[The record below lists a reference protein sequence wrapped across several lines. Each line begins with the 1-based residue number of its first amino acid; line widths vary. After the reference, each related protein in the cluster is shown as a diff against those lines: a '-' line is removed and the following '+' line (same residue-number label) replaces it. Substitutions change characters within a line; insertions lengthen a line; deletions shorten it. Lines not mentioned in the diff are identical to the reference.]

1 MSAEG
6 KILAAEF
13 TTAVLLIGGY
23 IIYSGSR
30 DGIQPS
36 VANLPDR
43 DDGRPALAEGN
54 YSGATSQQTED
65 NNDDTTRTK
74 PNTIGSTYRIVPHP
88 EHKSATCVQL
98 DKTTSQ
104 NPQTV
109 FGAAES
115 INDPKIY
122 IDTNTFDVYTLNTND
137 THTKIG
143 SFASSS
149 MPGSQYNLVP
159 VGTTVCDG
167 VE

>member
-13 TTAVLLIGGY
+13 TAAVLVIGVY

-30 DGIQPS
+30 DGVQPS

-43 DDGRPALAEGN
+43 DDGRPALKGN

-74 PNTIGSTYRIVPHP
+74 PNSIGSTYRIVPHP
-88 EHKSATCVQL
+88 EHKIAKCVQL

-115 INDPKIY
+115 INNPKIY
-122 IDTNTFDVYTLNTND
+122 IDTNTFEVYTLNAD
-137 THTKIG
+137 ETHTKIG
-143 SFASSS
+143 SFASTT
-149 MPGSQYNLVP
+149 MPGSQYNQVS
-159 VGTTVCDG
+159 VGTTVCEG

>member
-13 TTAVLLIGGY
+13 TAAVLVIGGF

-30 DGIQPS
+30 DGVQPS
-36 VANLPDR
+36 VAGGTPDR
-43 DDGRPALAEGN
+43 NDGRPALAEGN
-54 YSGATSQQTED
+54 YSGASSQQTED
-65 NNDDTTRTK
+65 NSNITRTK

-88 EHKSATCVQL
+88 EQKIATCVQL

-115 INDPKIY
+115 IDDPNIY
-122 IDTNTFDVYTLNTND
+122 IDVNTFDVYTLNPD
-137 THTKIG
+137 GTHTKIG
-143 SFASSS
+143 SIASSS

-159 VGTTVCDG
+159 VGTTVCEG